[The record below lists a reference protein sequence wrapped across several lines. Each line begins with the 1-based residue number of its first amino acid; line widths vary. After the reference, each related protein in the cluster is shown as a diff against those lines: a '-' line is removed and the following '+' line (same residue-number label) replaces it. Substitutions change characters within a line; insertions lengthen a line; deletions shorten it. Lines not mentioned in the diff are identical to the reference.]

1 MKTLAQKNRI
11 CCQLFEV
18 HLGDEI
24 MSNYREIASVNN
36 SQICAMPICCRLLL
50 VDKRKNSTKGMN
62 LAKDYYIDGQDTQ
75 LIFFWKNVH
84 WGREVKPPDKIYL
97 MRVKLYFEFTRSWS
111 LSYSNP
117 CSNIAIFWQIT
128 WNYRFWPLTTISG

>member
-75 LIFFWKNVH
+75 LIFF
-84 WGREVKPPDKIYL
+84 
-97 MRVKLYFEFTRSWS
+97 
-111 LSYSNP
+111 
-117 CSNIAIFWQIT
+117 
-128 WNYRFWPLTTISG
+128 